1 MSQHT
6 FFWHD
11 YETFGINPSWD
22 RPAQFAGI
30 RTDDQLQAI
39 SDPLVIYCK
48 PAPDVLP
55 TPDACLVT
63 GITPQIASVNGVV
76 EAEFIAKIH
85 QQLALPGT
93 CGAGFNSIRFDDEV
107 TRYTLYR
114 NFFDPYAREYQY
126 DCSRWDIIDLARMT
140 FALRPDGVE
149 WPRNDTGVPS
159 FKLENLA
166 AANGIS
172 HDSAHDA
179 LSDVSATIEFA
190 KLLRSAQPKLFDWLF
205 TLRNKHK
212 VAQQIDVRSG
222 KPIVH
227 TTRMYPSSNGCTSLV
242 MPLIY
247 ESRNKSSVLV
257 YDLRYDPEEFLDL
270 DSEALYHRL
279 FTPVK
284 ELSESDSRLPVKSLK
299 INHCP
304 AIAPINT
311 INDRGLA
318 RINLDLDLCARHR
331 EKILTATT
339 FAERVEQAYSSREF
353 ELKDDVDQALYSGF
367 FTDHDKKQ
375 IQRVHNSNP
384 DEIATAEFM
393 FNDSRLPELLFRYR
407 ARNWP
412 QSLNSEEAE
421 RWKIHC
427 TARLHDP
434 AIGLESYFERIDKLR
449 EMHLGQKRVEG
460 ILSDLESWADSLLS
474 V

>member
-22 RPAQFAGI
+22 RPVQFAGI
-30 RTDDQLQAI
+30 RTDDQLQAVGE
-39 SDPLVIYCK
+39 PLVVYCK
-48 PAPDVLP
+48 PVPDVLP

-63 GITPQIASVNGVV
+63 GITPQIALEQGVV

-85 QQLALPGT
+85 EQLALPGT
-93 CGAGFNSIRFDDEV
+93 CGVGFNSIRFDDEV

-114 NFFDPYAREYQY
+114 NFLDPYAREYQY
-126 DCSRWDIIDLARMT
+126 DCSRWDIIDLTRMT
-140 FALRPDGVE
+140 FALRPDGIE
-149 WPRNDTGVPS
+149 WPYNETGDPS

-166 AANGIS
+166 AANGVS
-172 HDSAHDA
+172 HGSAHDA
-179 LSDVSATIEFA
+179 LSDVYATIEFA

-212 VAQQIDVRSG
+212 VAQQIDVRTG

-227 TTRMYPSSNGCTSLV
+227 TTRMYPSSDGCTSLV

-257 YDLRYDPEEFLDL
+257 YDLRHDPEEFLDL
-270 DSEALYHRL
+270 DSETLYHRL

-284 ELSESDSRLPVKSLK
+284 ELSETETRLPVKSLK

-304 AIAPINT
+304 AIAPLNT
-311 INDRGLA
+311 IDERGA
-318 RINLDLDLCARHR
+318 ERINIDLDLCARHR

-339 FAERVEQAYSSREF
+339 FAERVERAFSSREF
-353 ELKDDVDQALYSGF
+353 EATLDVDRALYSGF
-367 FTDHDKKQ
+367 FTDHDKKL
-375 IQRVHNSNP
+375 IQRVHKSSP
-384 DEIATAEFM
+384 AKIATAELRFD
-393 FNDSRLPELLFRYR
+393 DSRLPELLFRYR

-412 QSLNSEEAE
+412 ESLNSVETE
-421 RWKIHC
+421 RWKTHC
-427 TARLHDP
+427 SARLHDP
-434 AIGLESYFERIDKLR
+434 DNGLEPYFKRITKLR
-449 EMHLGQKRVEG
+449 EKHHDQKRAEG
-460 ILSDLESWADSLLS
+460 ILNDLESWADSLLS
-474 V
+474 E